1 MHESDPV
8 QQQMGR
14 DLEAHLSIRPA
25 DARPLCAIVDF
36 QMAWTKHIFWKFNAP
51 VISFFTFGASAAAM
65 ECGAWKSEAGKIV
78 SGEVRTIPGLPEDM
92 CITFAH
98 LKRRPA
104 GPQPADEPA
113 QGRRGPPK
121 PGDRP
126 PWVPLIEGSIGLM
139 FNTCRDI
146 EGPFI
151 DYIADQLN
159 TPVWAVGPLSP
170 EDYWK
175 PSDSSVIDR
184 QIRPPK
190 HRSDYSLDEI
200 IQWLD
205 LKPRGSVLYVAFG
218 SEVGPTAE
226 EYPPLAGALEDSTRP
241 FIWFVEKNYG
251 QHEERIDALEAQ
263 IHDMIKSD
271 QDAPGILKQF
281 SLRLDALEV
290 NLEATDNTRYAESM
304 EWEGKFQELQDRVEH
319 HARHSGGIDWESKFQ
334 ELQDRVEL
342 LSRAVVN
349 TPAGGAEH
357 SSRPRVPEPKS
368 YGGARDAKELEN
380 FLFDIEQYFR
390 AIRVDSEA
398 TKVSMAAMYLVGDAK
413 LWWRKKYAEIEDG
426 SCVINTWEILKRELK
441 SQFFPENTA
450 FNARK
455 ALLECKHTGS
465 VREYCQAF
473 SALMLDISDM
483 SAVDR
488 LFFFMEGLKPWART
502 ELNRRRVNNLNEAI
516 IAAESLSDYN
526 SEPQRPPQRG
536 NPSRGI
542 GGKKPG
548 GPMPNQSWGSKSSWA
563 SNSSTQQKSGV
574 GFKAKPDA
582 STSGEVKKPPFR
594 GCFLCQGPHV
604 IANCPQRQMMNAFF
618 DNIGQVQRGEQS
630 GSRPRHP
637 PTDEQTDT
645 QDYEEEDAVGA
656 FPQWCNAVTTQVG
669 NPKKSST
676 GEEPKDMP
684 PKKKGDVPGKGLM
697 YVDIKVNGK
706 AIRAMVDT
714 GATHN
719 YISST
724 EVERLGLTLEKG
736 CGRVKAINSAAQPVA
751 GIARSVLIKIGPYE
765 GRTNFSVVIMDD
777 FKLILGLEF
786 LRDTKTTARWQELL
800 AEFNFMLEYR
810 TGSTNSVADALSRR
824 AELDQV
830 ALMAMNAIVRADSRV
845 AINIGKKI
853 KKALTRDPV
862 AQQLLKLI
870 ESGKTRQFWQEDGL
884 LMTKGRRLC
893 FNSRKSSSTGKSAF
907 EIVNGQQ
914 PLLPHTVNVPNAG
927 KSPRAISFSEEWR
940 QNIDLAHSYL
950 EKAARRMKKHADKN
964 RRSQEFNV
972 GDKVM
977 VKLLQ
982 QDRKFLRGRDSRLL
996 QKYEGPLTIVKKI
1009 GKMAYKVDPP
1019 HWWSRQLHPVF
1030 HVSMLKP
1037 FYEDTADPSRGQIKR
1052 QGLKP
1057 KAAGKRVA
1065 EAILNDRVI
1074 IASRKRHQ
1082 EYLVKWQGQM
1092 DEENTWE
1099 RAADLSAYADKIEA
1113 YHMQKLTRAST
1124 ALVGENVTGCPLH
1137 PPSTAPPR
1145 PSSSAPPRPSSRRPC
1160 ALTSSSSL
1168 APMRPSS
1175 TAPAR
1180 PIAVPAHVKSQQ

>member
-1 MHESDPV
+1 
-8 QQQMGR
+8 
-14 DLEAHLSIRPA
+14 
-25 DARPLCAIVDF
+25 
-36 QMAWTKHIFWKFNAP
+36 MANTK
-51 VISFFTFGASAAAM
+51 
-65 ECGAWKSEAGKIV
+65 
-78 SGEVRTIPGLPEDM
+78 
-92 CITFAH
+92 
-98 LKRRPA
+98 
-104 GPQPADEPA
+104 
-113 QGRRGPPK
+113 
-121 PGDRP
+121 
-126 PWVPLIEGSIGLM
+126 
-139 FNTCRDI
+139 
-146 EGPFI
+146 
-151 DYIADQLN
+151 
-159 TPVWAVGPLSP
+159 
-170 EDYWK
+170 
-175 PSDSSVIDR
+175 
-184 QIRPPK
+184 
-190 HRSDYSLDEI
+190 
-200 IQWLD
+200 
-205 LKPRGSVLYVAFG
+205 
-218 SEVGPTAE
+218 
-226 EYPPLAGALEDSTRP
+226 
-241 FIWFVEKNYG
+241 
-251 QHEERIDALEAQ
+251 ERIDALEAQ
-263 IHDMIKSD
+263 IHDMFKSD

-290 NLEATDNTRYAESM
+290 NLEATDNTLYAESM

-380 FLFDIEQYFR
+380 FLFDVEQYFQ

-426 SCVINTWEILKRELK
+426 SCVINTWEIPKRELK

-502 ELNRRRVNNLNEAI
+502 ELNRRRVNNLKEAI

-594 GCFLCQGPHV
+594 GCFLCNVGNNLALDQGTH
-604 IANCPQRQMMNAFF
+604 QQMSN
-618 DNIGQVQRGEQS
+618 
-630 GSRPRHP
+630 
-637 PTDEQTDT
+637 TDT

-656 FPQWCNAVTTQVG
+656 FPQWCNAVTTQVR

-786 LRDTKTTARWQELL
+786 LRDTKTTVMPCTNSLVMLGNKPCVIPTISSRAGERCISALQLKRGLKRDETTYLAMLRWQELL

-810 TGSTNSVADALSRR
+810 TCSTNSVADTLSRR

-884 LMTKGRRLC
+884 LMTKGRRYW
-893 FNSRKSSSTGKSAF
+893 GMPQD
-907 EIVNGQQ
+907 IV
-914 PLLPHTVNVPNAG
+914 
-927 KSPRAISFSEEWR
+927 S
-940 QNIDLAHSYL
+940 D
-950 EKAARRMKKHADKN
+950 
-964 RRSQEFNV
+964 
-972 GDKVM
+972 
-977 VKLLQ
+977 
-982 QDRKFLRGRDSRLL
+982 RDSRFTGNFWTELFKL
-996 QKYEGPLTIVKKI
+996 FG
-1009 GKMAYKVDPP
+1009 
-1019 HWWSRQLHPVF
+1019 SQL
-1030 HVSMLKP
+1030 SM
-1037 FYEDTADPSRGQIKR
+1037 
-1052 QGLKP
+1052 
-1057 KAAGKRVA
+1057 
-1065 EAILNDRVI
+1065 
-1074 IASRKRHQ
+1074 
-1082 EYLVKWQGQM
+1082 
-1092 DEENTWE
+1092 
-1099 RAADLSAYADKIEA
+1099 
-1113 YHMQKLTRAST
+1113 
-1124 ALVGENVTGCPLH
+1124 
-1137 PPSTAPPR
+1137 
-1145 PSSSAPPRPSSRRPC
+1145 SSSYHPESDG
-1160 ALTSSSSL
+1160 
-1168 APMRPSS
+1168 
-1175 TAPAR
+1175 
-1180 PIAVPAHVKSQQ
+1180 

>member
-1 MHESDPV
+1 
-8 QQQMGR
+8 
-14 DLEAHLSIRPA
+14 
-25 DARPLCAIVDF
+25 
-36 QMAWTKHIFWKFNAP
+36 MANTK
-51 VISFFTFGASAAAM
+51 
-65 ECGAWKSEAGKIV
+65 
-78 SGEVRTIPGLPEDM
+78 
-92 CITFAH
+92 
-98 LKRRPA
+98 
-104 GPQPADEPA
+104 
-113 QGRRGPPK
+113 
-121 PGDRP
+121 
-126 PWVPLIEGSIGLM
+126 
-139 FNTCRDI
+139 
-146 EGPFI
+146 
-151 DYIADQLN
+151 
-159 TPVWAVGPLSP
+159 
-170 EDYWK
+170 
-175 PSDSSVIDR
+175 
-184 QIRPPK
+184 
-190 HRSDYSLDEI
+190 
-200 IQWLD
+200 
-205 LKPRGSVLYVAFG
+205 
-218 SEVGPTAE
+218 
-226 EYPPLAGALEDSTRP
+226 
-241 FIWFVEKNYG
+241 
-251 QHEERIDALEAQ
+251 ERIDALEAQ
-263 IHDMIKSD
+263 IHDMFKSD

-290 NLEATDNTRYAESM
+290 NLEATDNTRYARAWNGRGSFRSFKI
-304 EWEGKFQELQDRVEH
+304 EW
-319 HARHSGGIDWESKFQ
+319 
-334 ELQDRVEL
+334 
-342 LSRAVVN
+342 N
-349 TPAGGAEH
+349 TVHGT
-357 SSRPRVPEPKS
+357 VK
-368 YGGARDAKELEN
+368 
-380 FLFDIEQYFR
+380 YFR

-483 SAVDR
+483 SVVDR

-526 SEPQRPPQRG
+526 SKPQRPPQRG

-548 GPMPNQSWGSKSSWA
+548 GPVPNQSWGSKSSWA

-594 GCFLCQGPHV
+594 GYFLCQGPHV
-604 IANCPQRQMMNAFF
+604 IANCLQRQMMNAFF

-637 PTDEQTDT
+637 PTDEQTNT

-786 LRDTKTTARWQELL
+786 LRDTKTTVMPCTNSLVMLGNKPCVIPTIPSRAGERSISALQLKRGLKRDETTYLAMLRWQELL

-810 TGSTNSVADALSRR
+810 TGSINSVADALSRR

-845 AINIGKKI
+845 AINIEKKI

-870 ESGKTRQFWQEDGL
+870 ES
-884 LMTKGRRLC
+884 
-893 FNSRKSSSTGKSAF
+893 GKSAF

-982 QDRKFLRGRDSRLL
+982 QDRKFLRRRDSRLL

-1145 PSSSAPPRPSSRRPC
+1145 PSSSAPPHPSNRRPC

>member
-1 MHESDPV
+1 MCTVLCDV
-8 QQQMGR
+8 
-14 DLEAHLSIRPA
+14 DALLALNCWDWLA
-25 DARPLCAIVDF
+25 DSSCERQVECHTRFPCAI
-36 QMAWTKHIFWKFNAP
+36 KGHR
-51 VISFFTFGASAAAM
+51 
-65 ECGAWKSEAGKIV
+65 V
-78 SGEVRTIPGLPEDM
+78 SGG
-92 CITFAH
+92 
-98 LKRRPA
+98 
-104 GPQPADEPA
+104 
-113 QGRRGPPK
+113 
-121 PGDRP
+121 
-126 PWVPLIEGSIGLM
+126 
-139 FNTCRDI
+139 
-146 EGPFI
+146 
-151 DYIADQLN
+151 
-159 TPVWAVGPLSP
+159 
-170 EDYWK
+170 
-175 PSDSSVIDR
+175 
-184 QIRPPK
+184 
-190 HRSDYSLDEI
+190 
-200 IQWLD
+200 
-205 LKPRGSVLYVAFG
+205 
-218 SEVGPTAE
+218 
-226 EYPPLAGALEDSTRP
+226 
-241 FIWFVEKNYG
+241 
-251 QHEERIDALEAQ
+251 
-263 IHDMIKSD
+263 
-271 QDAPGILKQF
+271 
-281 SLRLDALEV
+281 
-290 NLEATDNTRYAESM
+290 
-304 EWEGKFQELQDRVEH
+304 
-319 HARHSGGIDWESKFQ
+319 
-334 ELQDRVEL
+334 
-342 LSRAVVN
+342 
-349 TPAGGAEH
+349 
-357 SSRPRVPEPKS
+357 
-368 YGGARDAKELEN
+368 
-380 FLFDIEQYFR
+380 
-390 AIRVDSEA
+390 IRVDSKA
-398 TKVSMAAMYLVGDAK
+398 TRVSMATMYLVGDAK
-413 LWWRKKYAEIEDG
+413 LWWQKKYTEIEDG
-426 SCVINTWEILKRELK
+426 SCVINTWEILKHELK

-488 LFFFMEGLKPWART
+488 LFFFIEGLKPWART

-548 GPMPNQSWGSKSSWA
+548 GCPVPNQSWDSKSSWA

-594 GCFLCQGPHV
+594 GCFLCQGSHV

-656 FPQWCNAVTTQVG
+656 FPQWCNAVTTQVR
-669 NPKKSST
+669 NPKKSLT
-676 GEEPKDMP
+676 GEEPKDLP

-697 YVDIKVNGK
+697 YVDIKVNEK

-736 CGRVKAINSAAQPVA
+736 CGQVKAINSAAQPVA
-751 GIARSVLIKIGPYE
+751 GIAKSILIKIGPYE

-786 LRDTKTTARWQELL
+786 LRDTKTTVMPCTNSLAMLGNKPCVIPTISPRAGWRSISTLQLKRGLKRDETTFLAMLRWDEIEEVSGPLPKEVKVILNDFEDVMPDELPKKLPPRRAIDHEIKLMPGTTCLARWQELL
-800 AEFNFMLEYR
+800 AEFNFTLEYR
-810 TGSTNSVADALSRR
+810 ASSTNSVADALSRR

-870 ESGKTRQFWQEDGL
+870 ESGK
-884 LMTKGRRLC
+884 
-893 FNSRKSSSTGKSAF
+893 NAF
-907 EIVNGQQ
+907 DIVNGQQ

-977 VKLLQ
+977 VKLLP

-1019 HWWSRQLHPVF
+1019 HWRSRQLHPVF

-1052 QGLKP
+1052 LGLKP
-1057 KAAGKRVA
+1057 KATGKRVA

-1074 IASRKRHQ
+1074 IASHKRHQ
-1082 EYLVKWQGQM
+1082 EYLVKWQGHM

-1099 RAADLSAYADKIEA
+1099 LASDLSAYADKIEA

-1124 ALVGENVTGCPLH
+1124 ALVGENVMGCPLH
-1137 PPSTAPPR
+1137 PPSTAPPG
-1145 PSSSAPPRPSSRRPC
+1145 PSSSAPPCPSNRRPC

-1168 APMRPSS
+1168 APMLPSS

-1180 PIAVPAHVKSQQ
+1180 PIAVPAHAKSQQ

>member
-1 MHESDPV
+1 
-8 QQQMGR
+8 
-14 DLEAHLSIRPA
+14 
-25 DARPLCAIVDF
+25 
-36 QMAWTKHIFWKFNAP
+36 MANTK
-51 VISFFTFGASAAAM
+51 
-65 ECGAWKSEAGKIV
+65 
-78 SGEVRTIPGLPEDM
+78 
-92 CITFAH
+92 
-98 LKRRPA
+98 
-104 GPQPADEPA
+104 
-113 QGRRGPPK
+113 
-121 PGDRP
+121 
-126 PWVPLIEGSIGLM
+126 
-139 FNTCRDI
+139 
-146 EGPFI
+146 
-151 DYIADQLN
+151 
-159 TPVWAVGPLSP
+159 
-170 EDYWK
+170 
-175 PSDSSVIDR
+175 
-184 QIRPPK
+184 
-190 HRSDYSLDEI
+190 
-200 IQWLD
+200 
-205 LKPRGSVLYVAFG
+205 
-218 SEVGPTAE
+218 
-226 EYPPLAGALEDSTRP
+226 
-241 FIWFVEKNYG
+241 
-251 QHEERIDALEAQ
+251 ERIDALEAQ
-263 IHDMIKSD
+263 IHDMFKSD

-319 HARHSGGIDWESKFQ
+319 RARHSEGIDWESKFQ

-390 AIRVDSEA
+390 AIRVDSKA

-516 IAAESLSDYN
+516 IAAESLSDYT

-548 GPMPNQSWGSKSSWA
+548 GPVPNQSWGSKSSWA

-637 PTDEQTDT
+637 PTNEQTDT

-684 PKKKGDVPGKGLM
+684 PKKKGDLPGKGLM

-751 GIARSVLIKIGPYE
+751 GIARSILIKIGPYE

-786 LRDTKTTARWQELL
+786 LRDTKTTVMPCTNSLVMLGNKPCVIPTISSRAGERSISALQWQELL

-884 LMTKGRRLC
+884 LMTKGRRIDILAKEFNEYLKMKKDGNLHKSKKEPSMESTSRENKKKNEARKKHSIKTSIKAIIWSDNDSSGDESEYLRHFVSAIQKNWVKLLDVAQLC

-982 QDRKFLRGRDSRLL
+982 QDRKFLRGRDSHLL

-1145 PSSSAPPRPSSRRPC
+1145 PSSSAPPRPSNRHPC

-1168 APMRPSS
+1168 APVKHS
-1175 TAPAR
+1175 AR
-1180 PIAVPAHVKSQQ
+1180 AQL

>member
-1 MHESDPV
+1 MQRIFLHDPWESCKVSWAAPCTRLA
-8 QQQMGR
+8 QR
-14 DLEAHLSIRPA
+14 PRAH
-25 DARPLCAIVDF
+25 
-36 QMAWTKHIFWKFNAP
+36 
-51 VISFFTFGASAAAM
+51 
-65 ECGAWKSEAGKIV
+65 
-78 SGEVRTIPGLPEDM
+78 
-92 CITFAH
+92 
-98 LKRRPA
+98 
-104 GPQPADEPA
+104 PA
-113 QGRRGPPK
+113 Q
-121 PGDRP
+121 RP
-126 PWVPLIEGSIGLM
+126 RALPTGAHAPSQVP
-139 FNTCRDI
+139 
-146 EGPFI
+146 
-151 DYIADQLN
+151 
-159 TPVWAVGPLSP
+159 
-170 EDYWK
+170 
-175 PSDSSVIDR
+175 
-184 QIRPPK
+184 
-190 HRSDYSLDEI
+190 
-200 IQWLD
+200 
-205 LKPRGSVLYVAFG
+205 
-218 SEVGPTAE
+218 
-226 EYPPLAGALEDSTRP
+226 
-241 FIWFVEKNYG
+241 
-251 QHEERIDALEAQ
+251 
-263 IHDMIKSD
+263 

-304 EWEGKFQELQDRVEH
+304 EWEGKFQELQDQVEH
-319 HARHSGGIDWESKFQ
+319 HARHSEGIDWESKFQ

-488 LFFFMEGLKPWART
+488 LFLMEGLKPWART

-526 SEPQRPPQRG
+526 FEPQRPPQRG

-548 GPMPNQSWGSKSSWA
+548 GPVPNQSWGSKSSWA
-563 SNSSTQQKSGV
+563 LNSSTQQKSGV

-618 DNIGQVQRGEQS
+618 NNIG
-630 GSRPRHP
+630 
-637 PTDEQTDT
+637 
-645 QDYEEEDAVGA
+645 
-656 FPQWCNAVTTQVG
+656 QVG
-669 NPKKSST
+669 NPKKSLT

-697 YVDIKVNGK
+697 YADIKVNGK

-751 GIARSVLIKIGPYE
+751 GIARS
-765 GRTNFSVVIMDD
+765 
-777 FKLILGLEF
+777 
-786 LRDTKTTARWQELL
+786 ARWQELL

-810 TGSTNSVADALSRR
+810 AGSTNSVADALSRR

-870 ESGKTRQFWQEDGL
+870 ESDKTRQFWQEDGL
-884 LMTKGRRLC
+884 LMTKGRRLLDVTQLC

-1009 GKMAYKVDPP
+1009 CKMAYKVDPP

-1037 FYEDTADPSRGQIKR
+1037 FYEDTTDPSRGQIKR

-1092 DEENTWE
+1092 NEENTWE

-1145 PSSSAPPRPSSRRPC
+1145 PSSSAPPRPSNRRPC